1 MFTRPTVSG
10 GRDLGT
16 HCSTW
21 ARFPLRETLF
31 FGTFLAFYL
40 VPVQVTKLY
49 LHFFTAYFR
58 ARRILPFHLLPPPFP
73 PLGTSLPGGKL
84 RPLEGSAPF
93 LGGRPTTM
101 CGPAMVE
108 IHMVVGTQG
117 AVPVPSSLHSSPFL
131 VFLFPFLFPFSFF
144 LPPAS

>member
-1 MFTRPTVSG
+1 MLRYFTEIPPAGNTVFW
-10 GRDLGT
+10 
-16 HCSTW
+16 H
-21 ARFPLRETLF
+21 F
-31 FGTFLAFYL
+31 FLAFYL

-108 IHMVVGTQG
+108 IHMVVGTLKEMG
-117 AVPVPSSLHSSPFL
+117 SGLVPAL
-131 VFLFPFLFPFSFF
+131 
-144 LPPAS
+144 

>member
-1 MFTRPTVSG
+1 MQMEIAA
-10 GRDLGT
+10 L
-16 HCSTW
+16 
-21 ARFPLRETLF
+21 
-31 FGTFLAFYL
+31 FLAFYL

-93 LGGRPTTM
+93 LGGAADDHVRASHGGNTHGRRDTGRRPRSVFF
-101 CGPAMVE
+101 ALF
-108 IHMVVGTQG
+108 
-117 AVPVPSSLHSSPFL
+117 SLPGLPFS
-131 VFLFPFLFPFSFF
+131 FPFSFF

>member
-1 MFTRPTVSG
+1 MEHEH
-10 GRDLGT
+10 GT
-16 HCSTW
+16 LP
-21 ARFPLRETLF
+21 RFPLRETLF

-93 LGGRPTTM
+93 LGWAADDHVRASHGGNTHGRRDK
-101 CGPAMVE
+101 GRRRQKARVVAKPA
-108 IHMVVGTQG
+108 HF
-117 AVPVPSSLHSSPFL
+117 AKKHDFL
-131 VFLFPFLFPFSFF
+131 LKNTKIPQPD
-144 LPPAS
+144 

>member
-1 MFTRPTVSG
+1 M
-10 GRDLGT
+10 L
-16 HCSTW
+16 
-21 ARFPLRETLF
+21 L
-31 FGTFLAFYL
+31 LAFYL

-93 LGGRPTTM
+93 LGWAADDHVRASHGGNTHGRRDT
-101 CGPAMVE
+101 GRRRQKARAVAKPA
-108 IHMVVGTQG
+108 HF
-117 AVPVPSSLHSSPFL
+117 AKKHDFL
-131 VFLFPFLFPFSFF
+131 LRKHKNSAAGLRGRTKDYLTWANF
-144 LPPAS
+144 